1 MGVFTYKGYDREGRE
16 QKGVVEASSRYS
28 AISILKS
35 KGIFPYEIKEVVTK
49 KKKSSFPLF
58 RRSFSNQELAIFFR
72 TLATL
77 LEAGIPLVEAIESL
91 SEEVKEDRKKL
102 FLSTVVNSLR
112 EGKNLSES
120 LREAGIKDPIIVSFV
135 SSGEKGGTLV
145 QNLEVI
151 ASILEKREEMKS
163 ILINALIYPVVLLT
177 VAIGVVIFMMVT
189 VIPKI
194 VSIYT
199 SMKLAL
205 PLSTKITLAISD
217 GFVHYYPVIL
227 LSILLI
233 ILLFLVLEKKEKKR
247 LDKLKL
253 QIPVFGRLIL
263 YIELQRFLETL
274 SSLLKAGVPI
284 VEAMTS
290 AIYTVKNDNLR
301 DKLFRIHE
309 ELKKG
314 KSLVNLFS
322 REIKELPAVV
332 LQLIK
337 AGEQSGNLAD
347 LLLKASN
354 FLRTEVEVR
363 VKNLTSLL
371 EPATMLLVGLIV
383 GFIVF
388 SLLLPIVGIS
398 TIKNI

>member
-1 MGVFTYKGYDREGRE
+1 
-16 QKGVVEASSRYS
+16 
-28 AISILKS
+28 
-35 KGIFPYEIKEVVTK
+35 
-49 KKKSSFPLF
+49 
-58 RRSFSNQELAIFFR
+58 
-72 TLATL
+72 
-77 LEAGIPLVEAIESL
+77 
-91 SEEVKEDRKKL
+91 
-102 FLSTVVNSLR
+102 VVNSLR

-337 AGEQSGNLAD
+337 AGEQSGNLAA

-398 TIKNI
+398 TISSI

>member
-1 MGVFTYKGYDREGRE
+1 MGVFTYKGYDREGKE
-16 QKGVVEASSRYS
+16 QRGVVEASSRSS
-28 AISILKS
+28 AVSILKS

-49 KKKSSFPLF
+49 KKFSFSLF
-58 RRSFSNQELAIFFR
+58 RHSFSNQELAIFFR

-77 LEAGIPLVEAIESL
+77 LDAGISLVEAIESL

-205 PLSTKITLAISD
+205 PLSTKITLAISN

-233 ILLFLVLEKKEKKR
+233 VLIFLLLEKKEKEK

-274 SSLLKAGVPI
+274 SSLLRAGVPI
-284 VEAMTS
+284 VDAMTS

-322 REIKELPAVV
+322 REIKELPVVV

-337 AGEQSGNLAD
+337 AGEQSGNLAT

-363 VKNLTSLL
+363 IKNLTSLL

-398 TIKNI
+398 TINSM

>member
-1 MGVFTYKGYDREGRE
+1 MGVFTYKGYDKEGKE
-16 QKGVVEASSRYS
+16 QKGVIEASSRS
-28 AISILKS
+28 AAISLLKS
-35 KGIFPYEIKEVVTK
+35 KGIFPYEVKEVVTRK
-49 KKKSSFPLF
+49 KRASFSFF

-77 LEAGIPLVEAIESL
+77 LDAGISLIEAIESL
-91 SEEVKEDRKKL
+91 SEELKEDKKKL
-102 FLSTVVNSLR
+102 FLSSVVNSLR
-112 EGKNLSES
+112 EGKSLSES
-120 LREAGIKDPIIVSFV
+120 LKEAGINDPIIVSFV

-205 PLSTKITLAISD
+205 PLSTKITLAISN
-217 GFVHYYPVIL
+217 GFVHYYPIIL
-227 LSILLI
+227 LFILLI
-233 ILLFLVLEKKEKKR
+233 ISIFLFLEKKNKKR

-253 QIPVFGRLIL
+253 KIPVFGRLIL

-274 SSLLKAGVPI
+274 SSLLRAGVPI

-290 AIYTVKNDNLR
+290 AIYTVKNDNLK

-322 REIKELPAVV
+322 REIKELPVVV

-337 AGEQSGNLAD
+337 AGEQSGNLSA
-347 LLLKASN
+347 LLFKASN

-398 TIKNI
+398 TIKGM